1 MANTNKKIILR
12 KQVTL
17 DIEDIIARLSTWE
30 TAELQ
35 ELLQKIGHLIA
46 RRKYPNF
53 SEAESELLLKINKA
67 IPTKLQEQFRLL
79 SDKMNYETIT
89 DAEHKELLKLV
100 DKLEA
105 KNVKRLEY
113 LIDLARIRNI
123 SLDEVMKQL
132 QLNVP
137 NLEE

>member
-1 MANTNKKIILR
+1 M
-12 KQVTL
+12 
-17 DIEDIIARLSTWE
+17 
-30 TAELQ
+30 
-35 ELLQKIGHLIA
+35 
-46 RRKYPNF
+46 
-53 SEAESELLLKINKA
+53 LLKINKA